1 METGAVAPGDVEI
14 VPGATGAF
22 EIFRDGAPVFSK
34 LASGR
39 FPEDDEIDSLITEA

>member
-1 METGAVAPGDVEI
+1 VTPEDVEI

-39 FPEDDEIDSLITEA
+39 FPEDAEIDALVL

>member
-1 METGAVAPGDVEI
+1 METGAVTRGDVEI

-34 LASGR
+34 LETGR
-39 FPEDDEIDSLITEA
+39 FPDDAEIDALTLSG

>member
-1 METGAVAPGDVEI
+1 VETGAVKPEDVEI

-22 EIFRDGAPVFSK
+22 EIFRDGAPVFSR

-39 FPEDDEIDSLITEA
+39 FPEDAEVDALVL